1 MKKILTTLITVL
13 LLVSFS
19 SALYAYD
26 DDTEVLLETIGAL
39 AAQDL
44 YLTYS
49 SIGSTLDAW
58 CFEAYTDEETVDM
71 LLEFVGMCEAVSDQL
86 IVLLGS
92 GIMNSEDIIYVSE
105 IIDVFDILYD
115 EGEAAI
121 NFIETG
127 EESYLDRFENKRNE
141 GWDKIASLLGLE

>member
-1 MKKILTTLITVL
+1 MKKILTTLIAVL

-19 SALYAYD
+19 SALSAYD
-26 DDTEVLLETIGAL
+26 DDTEVMLETIGAL
-39 AAQDL
+39 SAQDL

-86 IVLLGS
+86 TILLYS
-92 GIMNSEDIIYVSE
+92 DIMNSEDIAFVSE
-105 IIDVFDILYD
+105 IVDAFDILID

-127 EESYLDRFENKRNE
+127 EEIYLDLFEDKRNKA
-141 GWDKIASLLGLE
+141 WDKIADLLDLE